1 MGCVILAAATGAS
14 FRCRRSA
21 IENKIKSVA
30 LRKQAAYC
38 PRPSASWPFFHQ
50 ANFLMKP
57 VHSFDSKPALQP
69 SRCGMVLHAN
79 GGYLRDSERAQ
90 CLRF

>member
-1 MGCVILAAATGAS
+1 
-14 FRCRRSA
+14 
-21 IENKIKSVA
+21 
-30 LRKQAAYC
+30 
-38 PRPSASWPFFHQ
+38 
-50 ANFLMKP
+50 MKP
-57 VHSFDSKPALQP
+57 AYSFDSKPALQP